1 MSFPDGFFFLVSRF
15 NGKVLEVEQ
24 GSKEPAAR
32 IITAEHKPEEDPARD
47 QQLWFYQDGFLIN
60 KNSDLVLDIERAG
73 GLEGFI
79 ERFDHEEH
87 TYQYH
92 KKDLAE
98 ADNQRWG
105 YDPAEGFIYQLNKDT
120 VVLDIKKAEVDDGAR
135 AIVRVRKPDAEIPAT
150 QRWYIRPL
158 DPQVVQD
165 KVGHQHGW
173 FGWMWGSKAKA
184 LPTAEDMQDAH
195 HQVYHEHK
203 AHLTHELLAGAAAF
217 EAVKAWE
224 DKQREEGKPTN
235 HALAKEIIAS
245 LAAAEMVKL
254 AEEHG
259 VAGDDK
265 EKLQGM
271 AVVAAHNFYDQKH
284 V

>member
-1 MSFPDGFFFLVSRF
+1 MSFPDGFVFIVSRL

-24 GSKEPAAR
+24 GSKDPAAR
-32 IITAEHKPEEDPARD
+32 IIIAEHKPEDDPERD
-47 QQLWFYQDGFLIN
+47 QQLWFYQDGFLTN
-60 KNSDLVLDIERAG
+60 KNSGLVLDIERAG
-73 GLEGFI
+73 GFTGLI
-79 ERFDHEEH
+79 EHEEH

-105 YDPAEGFIYQLNKDT
+105 YDPAEGLLYQLNNDT
-120 VVLDIKKAEVDDGAR
+120 ILLDIKKVDIGDGAR
-135 AIVRVRKPDAEIPAT
+135 AIVRARKPDTEILTT
-150 QRWYIRPL
+150 QRWYIRPS

-165 KVGHQHGW
+165 KIEHHHGW
-173 FGWMWGSKAKA
+173 FGWMWGSKTKA

-203 AHLTHELLAGAAAF
+203 ANLAHELLAGAAAF

-224 DKQREEGKPTN
+224 DKQKEEGKPTT

-259 VAGDDK
+259 VGSNDK

-284 V
+284 T